1 MLAKLKEIEPI
12 QAIGLIL
19 LGLLMCFAS
28 MDWRLV
34 IPFGLLTI
42 LTIIVTLYKILTSW
56 TWAKVFLKLIVVGV
70 CGIAFFV
77 TWGSVVLILFILAAV
92 FFVSIPD

>member
-1 MLAKLKEIEPI
+1 MIDRLNNIEPQ

-42 LTIIVTLYKILTSW
+42 LTIIVTLFDI
-56 TWAKVFLKLIVVGV
+56 
-70 CGIAFFV
+70 
-77 TWGSVVLILFILAAV
+77 
-92 FFVSIPD
+92 